1 MHRDVFPEWSPGP
14 SHPRPVETQVDVW
27 RIDLVLPDHPT
38 ADPTAHRALA
48 RAAMHD
54 VLARY
59 LARPAETLALS
70 VQPGGK
76 PYLDLPLEFN
86 LSHCADTALLA
97 VTAATEVGV
106 DIERL
111 RAIDDPLRLARR
123 ALTAAEVAQISAAPA
138 DRQLALFLDL
148 WTRMEARQKAFGQG
162 IFAGR
167 VDPADV
173 STYGFRPNSQHFASL
188 AVRRPH
194 LELSLRFFD
203 YPGP

>member
-14 SHPRPVETQVDVW
+14 SHPRPIESQVDVW
-27 RIDLVLPDHPT
+27 RIGLALPNHPT
-38 ADPTAHRALA
+38 ADPTAHRTLA
-48 RAAMHD
+48 RAATRD

-59 LARPAETLALS
+59 LERPAETLVLS

-86 LSHCADTALLA
+86 LSHCTDTALLA

-148 WTRMEARQKAFGQG
+148 AYRAGQSGVQEWLSFYWKSPQPAGGVSPEHDIFIQQTKLKNTLREWMGEPAVTHSEAG
-162 IFAGR
+162 
-167 VDPADV
+167 
-173 STYGFRPNSQHFASL
+173 
-188 AVRRPH
+188 
-194 LELSLRFFD
+194 
-203 YPGP
+203 

>member
-14 SHPRPVETQVDVW
+14 SHPRPVESQVDVW
-27 RIDLVLPDHPT
+27 RIGLALPNHPT
-38 ADPTAHRALA
+38 ADPTAHRTLA
-48 RAAMHD
+48 RAAMRD

-59 LARPAETLALS
+59 LDRPAGTLGLS

-76 PYLDLPLEFN
+76 PFLDPPLEFN
-86 LSHCADTALLA
+86 LSHCTDMALLA
-97 VTAATEVGV
+97 VTATAEVGV

-111 RAIDDPLRLARR
+111 RAIDHPLRLARR

-148 WTRMEARQKAFGQG
+148 WTRMEARQKAFGRG

-173 STYGFRPNSQHFASL
+173 STYAFRPNPQHFASL
-188 AVRRPH
+188 AVRMPH

>member
-48 RAAMHD
+48 RAAMRD

-59 LARPAETLALS
+59 LDRPAGTLGLS

-76 PYLDLPLEFN
+76 PFLDLPLEFN
-86 LSHCADTALLA
+86 LSHCTDMALLA
-97 VTAATEVGV
+97 VTATAEVGV

-111 RAIDDPLRLARR
+111 RAIDHPLRLARR

-148 WTRMEARQKAFGQG
+148 WTRMEARQKAFGRG

-173 STYGFRPNSQHFASL
+173 STYAFRPNPQHFASL
-188 AVRRPH
+188 AVRMPH